1 MEVWPLEIR
10 IIKANDLKDVN
21 LITKMDVYAVVSIS
35 GDQLNNPKHKTT
47 VDKDAGATPSWNFSM
62 QFTVDDAAVQD
73 NRLTLKI
80 KLLSNRKLGDKEI
93 GVVYV
98 QIKELFDNSVH
109 REGGGDDEKATGN
122 EEKFGSY
129 SVRLSNGKSK
139 GTLDLAYKFGE
150 KYKVEPSPVPPP
162 HTVETYGMKGAEAP
176 PVMAYPST
184 FPASSSSYPPP
195 ADAYPPPPGGY
206 PYTPPPGAYPPSHS
220 GGYPPPPPAGYGYP
234 PPGYGYGGGYQPPP
248 PGYGYLP
255 MQQPPEQPKKSGGGG
270 MGMGLGAGL
279 LGGLLI
285 GDMIS
290 DF

>member
-21 LITKMDVYAVVSIS
+21 LITKMDAYAVVSIS
-35 GDQLNNPKHKTT
+35 GDQLNNRKHKTN
-47 VDKDAGATPSWNFSM
+47 VDKDGGTAPTWNFPIN
-62 QFTVDDAAVQD
+62 FTVDDAAVQD

-80 KLLSNRKLGDKEI
+80 KLLSNRSLGDKEI

-109 REGGGDDEKATGN
+109 REGGADDGENAAGN
-122 EEKFGSY
+122 EEKFVSY
-129 SVRLSNGKSK
+129 SVRLSNGKAK
-139 GTLDLAYKFGE
+139 GTLDLAYKFGG
-150 KYKVEPSPVPPP
+150 KYKVESPPLPPP
-162 HTVETYGMKGAEAP
+162 QTAEPYGMKGMEAP

-195 ADAYPPPPGGY
+195 ADAYPPPPAGY
-206 PYTPPPGAYPPSHS
+206 PYAPPPRAYPPSHS
-220 GGYPPPPPAGYGYP
+220 GGYPPPPPGYGYP

-248 PGYGYLP
+248 PGYGYQP
-255 MQQPPEQPKKSGGGG
+255 MQPPQKPKKNGYSGV
-270 MGMGLGAGL
+270 GMGLGAGL